1 VIFRRNPSDIQ
12 VKLRIFK
19 NLNFHEKR
27 SKKEQSP
34 TKYYF
39 YKRLRESSGTSE
51 SGSADRFNSQIPIIT
66 LLQNTKI
73 ILNKFHIFQHLSR
86 AIIKPFILKLS
97 EKL

>member
-1 VIFRRNPSDIQ
+1 M
-12 VKLRIFK
+12 K

-51 SGSADRFNSQIPIIT
+51 SGSLRTDLTARSPSSHYFKIP
-66 LLQNTKI
+66 KI
-73 ILNKFHIFQHLSR
+73 Y
-86 AIIKPFILKLS
+86 
-97 EKL
+97 